1 MKEGFRRRNRQES
14 PSLVNGGGF
23 RSHSKTVRRF
33 ESCLLHHILKGG
45 VVFAAAEL
53 DVRVG

>member
-1 MKEGFRRRNRQES
+1 MKEGFRRQNRQES

-33 ESCLLHHILKGG
+33 ESCLLHHIPNRDFLSD
-45 VVFAAAEL
+45 FAEQ
-53 DVRVG
+53 